1 MTIPISK
8 EDRNSYGLRGLLS
21 GSPFFHKYSNMQDRR
36 KERQKLY
43 NTSEWIETRDYM
55 RQKYPLCQ
63 DCLKKGLITPMEEV
77 HHLKSPFARGISLEE
92 KYKRAFSEDNLICL
106 CKNCHIKRHCPDG
119 TIKDKILKYS

>member
-1 MTIPISK
+1 MAA
-8 EDRNSYGLRGLLS
+8 
-21 GSPFFHKYSNMQDRR
+21 PFFHKYSNMQDRR

-43 NTSEWIETRDYM
+43 NTSEWIETRNYM

>member
-1 MTIPISK
+1 M
-8 EDRNSYGLRGLLS
+8 DLRGVAIRQPL
-21 GSPFFHKYSNMQDRR
+21 FFINTVIMQDRR

-43 NTSEWIETRDYM
+43 NTSEWIETRNYM